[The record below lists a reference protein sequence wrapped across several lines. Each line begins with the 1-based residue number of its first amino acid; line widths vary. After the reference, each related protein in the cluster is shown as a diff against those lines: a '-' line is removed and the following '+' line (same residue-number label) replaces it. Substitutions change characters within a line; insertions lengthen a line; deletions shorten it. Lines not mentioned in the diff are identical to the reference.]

1 MPLLTETASPSEA
14 ALVRVLG
21 VRQLTAAIVN
31 TTVGAGIFVI
41 PALVSQGLGAAA
53 PLAFLLCATIMALIA
68 TTLAMA
74 GSRVALTGGIYAY
87 VEVAFGP
94 FLAFLAGVLQ
104 WLTFVL
110 AVAGVATALLDQLAV
125 LAPGVG
131 SRAAHVVLLALILA
145 TLARL
150 NVRGVRFGTRLVE
163 AVTVAKLVPLLVFVG
178 VGAFFIDPA
187 SIAWPG
193 LPGGDAL
200 GRSVLLL
207 IFAYA
212 GVEVALAPSGEVKNT
227 ARTVPRALFLALLIT
242 TALYIAIQLVAQG
255 VLGRALSEQ
264 TGTPLAD
271 AAGRFLGNAGVTL
284 MLVGAICSMFGY
296 LCGDMLSSPRS
307 LYAIARD
314 GFLPAVFARIDPTY
328 RTPAAAIWTHAALV
342 LVFAS
347 TNTFQSLAIIGNVGL
362 LILYLLACAAALELA
377 RRDVRAGA
385 PPFAPPG
392 AWVGPVAGGALV
404 LWILSTATLAEFAVT
419 AIVLALAALAYAV
432 RKRARLTVLCVSCAI
447 GLPLTAAASPQDFD
461 LEAVRASK
469 RVGAEHDTHHPP

>member
-1 MPLLTETASPSEA
+1 VPLLTASSPPSEA
-14 ALVRVLG
+14 ALVRALG

-31 TTVGAGIFVI
+31 TTVGAGIFVL

-53 PLAFLLCATIMALIA
+53 PFAFLLCATIMALIA

-74 GSRVALTGGIYAY
+74 GSRVALTGGVYAY

-94 FLAFLAGVLQ
+94 FVAFLAGVLQ
-104 WLTFVL
+104 WLTGLL
-110 AVAGVATALLDQLAV
+110 AVSGVATALLDQLAV

-131 SRAAHVVLLALILA
+131 TRAAHVVMLGLILA
-145 TLARL
+145 MLARL

-163 AVTVAKLVPLLVFVG
+163 AVTIAKLVPLLVFVG
-178 VGAFFIDPA
+178 VGAFFVDPA

-193 LPGGDAL
+193 LPDRDAL
-200 GRSVLLL
+200 GRGVLLL
-207 IFAYA
+207 IFAYS
-212 GVEVALAPSGEVKNT
+212 GVEVALAPSGEVKDT
-227 ARTVPRALFLALLIT
+227 ARTVPRAVFLALLVT

-255 VLGRALSEQ
+255 VLGPALSQQ

-314 GFLPAVFARIDPTY
+314 GFLPAVFARIDPMY

-347 TNTFQSLAIIGNVGL
+347 TSTFQSLAIIGNVGL
-362 LILYLLACAAALELA
+362 LALYLLACAAALELA

-392 AWVGPVAGGALV
+392 AWLGPVAGGAIV
-404 LWILSTATLAEFAVT
+404 LWILSTATPAEFSLT
-419 AIVLALAALAYAV
+419 AIVLAVATVGYAV
-432 RKRARLTVLCVSCAI
+432 RKRTRSI
-447 GLPLTAAASPQDFD
+447 LP
-461 LEAVRASK
+461 
-469 RVGAEHDTHHPP
+469 

>member
-1 MPLLTETASPSEA
+1 MPIVTNSSLPREA

-31 TTVGAGIFVI
+31 ATVGAGIFVI

-74 GSRVALTGGIYAY
+74 GSRVAVTGGIYAY

-94 FLAFLAGVLQ
+94 FVAFLAGVLQ
-104 WLTFVL
+104 WLTFLLSVS
-110 AVAGVATALLDQLAV
+110 GVATALLDQLAV

-131 SRAAHVVLLALILA
+131 TRAAHVVILGLILA

-212 GVEVALAPSGEVKNT
+212 GVEVALVPSGEVKDT

-242 TALYIAIQLVAQG
+242 TALYIGIQLVAQG

-377 RRDVRAGA
+377 RHDVRAGA

-392 AWVGPVAGGALV
+392 ARVGPVAGGALV

-419 AIVLALAALAYAV
+419 AIVLALAALAYVV
-432 RKRARLTVLCVSCAI
+432 RKRARSSLL
-447 GLPLTAAASPQDFD
+447 
-461 LEAVRASK
+461 
-469 RVGAEHDTHHPP
+469 

>member
-1 MPLLTETASPSEA
+1 VPLPTEPPPSSEA
-14 ALVRVLG
+14 ALVRALG

-31 TTVGAGIFVI
+31 TTVGAGIFVL

-53 PLAFLLCATIMALIA
+53 PLAFLICAMIMALIA
-68 TTLAMA
+68 TTLSMA

-94 FLAFLAGVLQ
+94 FVAFLAGVLQ
-104 WLTFVL
+104 WLTGLL
-110 AVAGVATALLDQLAV
+110 AVAGVATVLLDQLAV
-125 LAPGVG
+125 LAPDVG
-131 SRAAHVVLLALILA
+131 TRAAHVAVLGVILV

-163 AVTVAKLVPLLVFVG
+163 AVTLAKLVPLLVFIGVG
-178 VGAFFIDPA
+178 VFFIDPA

-193 LPGGDAL
+193 LPQGDAV

-207 IFAYA
+207 IFAYS

-227 ARTVPRALFLALLIT
+227 AHTVPRAVFLALGVT

-255 VLGRALSEQ
+255 VSGPELSQQ
-264 TGTPLAD
+264 TATPLAA
-271 AAGRFLGNAGVTL
+271 AAGRFLGTAGVTL
-284 MLVGAICSMFGY
+284 MLLGAICSMFGY

-307 LYAIARD
+307 LYALARD
-314 GFLPAVFARIDPTY
+314 RFLPAVFARIDPTH
-328 RTPAAAIWTHAALV
+328 RTPATAIWTHAALV

-362 LILYLLACAAALELA
+362 LALYLLACAAALELA

-385 PPFAPPG
+385 PPFALPG
-392 AWVGPVAGGALV
+392 AWLGPVAGGALL
-404 LWILSTATLAEFAVT
+404 LWILSTATPAEFALT
-419 AIVLALAALAYAV
+419 AIVLAVAALAYAV
-432 RKRARLTVLCVSCAI
+432 R
-447 GLPLTAAASPQDFD
+447 ASRR
-461 LEAVRASK
+461 VKSK
-469 RVGAEHDTHHPP
+469 SVGPSV